1 MDNRGEWGVGDSSS
15 STTATAATTGTTAAT
30 AITTTTTTTVHD
42 ADEAKKAAC
51 VQQMKGLHMGVVPT
65 YDTTINY
72 LLGSCWNVEYRACT
86 MKKNKKL
93 D

>member
-1 MDNRGEWGVGDSSS
+1 MGDSSS
-15 STTATAATTGTTAAT
+15 TTTATAATTGTTAAT
-30 AITTTTTTTVHD
+30 AITTTATAVTTTATATVHD